1 MNNINR
7 PLVKSQAKELIRD
20 KVFSLFIISLIVS
33 VLTSISLSFNVVS
46 DIERRAREIIGGNN
60 AFGSDFYDFGNGN
73 SFDSEDDFYES
84 NPLEDF
90 EFNSVTGDEIIG
102 SADAKTAIPVTG
114 SVLPFVTSISG
125 IVGFVF
131 IPLAVTLCGFYVSF
145 IKRRPDEQF
154 SLGTEIANLF
164 KKSYD
169 SSALKKFVIVILR
182 ELFTALWS
190 LLFIIPGI
198 TYYYKSYFSY
208 QIMCEYPNLKPTEA
222 LKLSEKMVKGNK
234 GELFL
239 LDLSFFWWYCLTAV
253 TFGLASIYVIPYV
266 STTQALYYENF
277 RLRALADGR
286 INEDDFLSQ
295 DELKAKYT
303 GYSQPGNYYNPDF
316 GTQQEQNNYYTYAQP
331 ESDSANGVY
340 YYSPK
345 REEAPKP
352 EESASPQ
359 EHYYTPSQEEDN
371 NNE

>member
-20 KVFSLFIISLIVS
+20 KVFSLFIISLIVA
-33 VLTSISLSFNVVS
+33 VLTNFSLSFNMA
-46 DIERRAREIIGGNN
+46 DIERRAREIIGGSNE
-60 AFGSDFYDFGNGN
+60 FSSDFYDFGNGN
-73 SFDSEDDFYES
+73 TFDSEDDFYQS
-84 NPLEDF
+84 NPFEDF

-102 SADAKTAIPVTG
+102 SADTKTAIPVVG
-114 SVLPFVTSISG
+114 SVLPVVTSISG
-125 IVGFVF
+125 LVGIVF
-131 IPLAVTLCGFYVSF
+131 IPLTVTLCGFYVSF

-169 SSALKKFVIVILR
+169 STAFKKFIIVILR

-190 LLFIIPGI
+190 LLLIVPGI
-198 TYYYKSYFSY
+198 IYYYKSYFSY

-234 GELFL
+234 GELFW

-286 INEDDFLSQ
+286 ITEDDFLSQ

-303 GYSQPGNYYNPDF
+303 GYSQPDNYYNPDF
-316 GTQQEQNNYYTYAQP
+316 GTQQEQNNYYNTYAQP
-331 ESDSANGVY
+331 ESDSTKGVY

-345 REEAPKP
+345 REEEPKP
-352 EESASPQ
+352 EEPTPPQ
-359 EHYYTPSQEEDN
+359 ENYYTPPQEEDN